1 MTITKTQAPPSLPF
15 GTPDY
20 QRSYQDQLNNVLRIY
35 FNSVNSVL
43 DQIVTLLNEGGY
55 FPQIDAGTV
64 NAGTVNADT
73 GNVSTLLSN
82 YITAKS
88 LYSQAIQAGSVQAST
103 IVGGNITGSRVNSSL
118 FTGLGAEITLPH
130 IGASDSTDQYA
141 GGNDTP
147 TKVAWNTLDTSYGF
161 TLASN
166 QATAAYDGVYKID
179 YSLQFVNTDNAQNDV
194 FVWLQV
200 NGSNVA
206 GSTTQFTV
214 PARKSAGVYGYLCAY
229 STITF
234 SVNAGDVFALY
245 WATPQAYNTTGPVD
259 GVYMEYVASQASPYA
274 RPSIPS
280 AIGAITYIS
289 APQPPLTRVVPVGV
303 GAKGKVG
310 DVTIVTTR

>member
-130 IGASDSTDQYA
+130 IGAYDSGNQYADGDNDPTIVTWDATDSTF
-141 GGNDTP
+141 
-147 TKVAWNTLDTSYGF
+147 GF
-161 TLASN
+161 SLASN
-166 QATAAYDGVYKID
+166 VATSTYDGVFKID
-179 YSLQFVNTDNAQNDV
+179 YSLQFINTDNAAHDIY
-194 FVWLQV
+194 VWLQV
-200 NGSNVA
+200 NGSNVSNSA
-206 GSTTQFTV
+206 TKFTI
-214 PARKSAGVYGYLCAY
+214 PARKAVGDYSYICAY
-229 STITF
+229 STVTF
-234 SVNAGDVFALY
+234 TVSANDSIGLW
-245 WATPQAYNTTGPVD
+245 WATDKAYNTTGPVD
-259 GVYMEYVASQASPYA
+259 GVYMFSEASASSPYS
-274 RPSIPS
+274 RPAVPS
-280 AIGAITYIS
+280 AIGNILYMS
-289 APQPPLTRVVPVGV
+289 APTPPLTKVVPVGV

-310 DVTIVTTR
+310 AVTIVTTR

>member
-1 MTITKTQAPPSLPF
+1 MTININQKAPSLPYAPIQY
-15 GTPDY
+15 GT
-20 QRSYQDQLNNVLRIY
+20 QYQDQLNNVLRLY
-35 FNSVNSVL
+35 FNNIDAILYEV
-43 DQIVTLLNEGGY
+43 VTLLNNGGY
-55 FPQIDAGTV
+55 FPEIDAGTINADNV
-64 NAGTVNADT
+64 NAST
-73 GNVSTLLSN
+73 GNVSTLLAN

-88 LYSQAIQAGSVQAST
+88 LYSQAIQAGSVQAPT
-103 IVGGNITGSRVNSSL
+103 IVGGNVTTSRCNSSL

-147 TKVAWNTLDTSYGF
+147 TKVKWNTLDTSYGF

-166 QATAAYDGVYKID
+166 EATAAYDGVYKID
-179 YSLQFVNTDNAQNDV
+179 YSLQFVNTSNGQEDV

-229 STITF
+229 STVTF
-234 SVNAGDVFALY
+234 SVNAGDTFALY
-245 WATPQAYNTTGPVD
+245 WATPLAYNTTGPID

-280 AIGAITYIS
+280 AIGAITYMS
-289 APQPPLTRVVPVGV
+289 APQPPLTRVAPVGIVGV
-303 GAKGKVG
+303 GGVG
-310 DVTIVTTR
+310 TPTISITR

>member
-1 MTITKTQAPPSLPF
+1 MTIVKTQAPPNIPL
-15 GTPDY
+15 GTPEY

-130 IGASDSTDQYA
+130 IGAYDSGNQYADGDNDPTIVTWDATDSTF
-141 GGNDTP
+141 
-147 TKVAWNTLDTSYGF
+147 GF
-161 TLASN
+161 SLASN
-166 QATAAYDGVYKID
+166 VATSTYDGVFKID
-179 YSLQFVNTDNAQNDV
+179 YSLQFVNTDNAAHDIY
-194 FVWLQV
+194 VWLQV
-200 NGSNVA
+200 NGSNVSNSA
-206 GSTTQFTV
+206 TKFTI
-214 PARKSAGVYGYLCAY
+214 PARKAVGDYSYICAY
-229 STITF
+229 STVTF
-234 SVNAGDVFALY
+234 TVSANDSIGLW
-245 WATPQAYNTTGPVD
+245 WATDKAYNTTGPVD
-259 GVYMEYVASQASPYA
+259 GVYMFSEASSSSPYS
-274 RPSIPS
+274 RPAVPS
-280 AIGAITYIS
+280 AIGNILYMS
-289 APQPPLTRVVPVGV
+289 APTPPLTRVAPVGIVGV
-303 GAKGKVG
+303 GGVG
-310 DVTIVTTR
+310 TPTISITR

>member
-1 MTITKTQAPPSLPF
+1 MALVKFKAPALPLPSF
-15 GTPDY
+15 QY
-20 QRSYQDQLNNVLRIY
+20 DQGQQEQLIRALRLY
-35 FNSVNSVL
+35 FNQL
-43 DQIVTLLNEGGY
+43 DSLTPNQADSYRADHFYGGD
-55 FPQIDAGTV
+55 FTGNFDGGTV
-64 NAGTVNADT
+64 DADSFTGGNFTGDYATFLALTVPIIY
-73 GNVSTLLSN
+73 G
-82 YITAKS
+82 S
-88 LYSQAIQAGSVQAST
+88 L
-103 IVGGNITGSRVNSSL
+103 VGGNVQANAVTASKVNSSL

-245 WATPQAYNTTGPVD
+245 WATPTAYNTTGPVD
-259 GVYMEYVASQASPYA
+259 GVYMEYIASQSSPYA

-280 AIGAITYIS
+280 AIGAITYMS
-289 APQPPLTRVVPVGV
+289 APQPPLTRVAPVGIVGV
-303 GAKGKVG
+303 GGVG
-310 DVTIVTTR
+310 TPTISITR

>member
-130 IGASDSTDQYA
+130 IGAYDSGNQYADGDNDPTIVTWDATDSTF
-141 GGNDTP
+141 
-147 TKVAWNTLDTSYGF
+147 GF
-161 TLASN
+161 SLASN
-166 QATAAYDGVYKID
+166 VATSTYDGVFKID
-179 YSLQFVNTDNAQNDV
+179 YSLQFVNTDNAAHDIY
-194 FVWLQV
+194 VWLQV
-200 NGSNVA
+200 NGSNVTN
-206 GSTTQFTV
+206 STTKLD
-214 PARKSAGVYGYLCAY
+214 RKS
-229 STITF
+229 
-234 SVNAGDVFALY
+234 
-245 WATPQAYNTTGPVD
+245 
-259 GVYMEYVASQASPYA
+259 
-274 RPSIPS
+274 
-280 AIGAITYIS
+280 
-289 APQPPLTRVVPVGV
+289 TRLNSSH
-303 GAKGKVG
+303 
-310 DVTIVTTR
+310 